1 MGFGLAA
8 AAVSVIFVGGVVLG
22 FPYWARLP
30 GPFLVSADPRSIGP
44 SGIQT
49 ATWMLEKLG
58 PENRLVADRVNRT
71 LTATYGRQHPI
82 SAVGDQ
88 VDVKG
93 AYFAAALDAETRR
106 ELQRARVRFVLAD
119 DRLTTSL
126 PYTGVYVER
135 GEIRNGAWR
144 EPLPAI
150 ALEKWDT
157 LASVDRIYDNGAIR
171 LYDLRV
177 YLNVRN

>member
-1 MGFGLAA
+1 MFM
-8 AAVSVIFVGGVVLG
+8 GGVVLG

-30 GPFLVSADPRSIGP
+30 GPFLVSADPRSVGPIGI
-44 SGIQT
+44 SA
-49 ATWMLEKLG
+49 ATWMLDNLG
-58 PENRLVADRVNRT
+58 AENRLMTDRVNRA

-93 AYFAAALDAETRR
+93 AYFTAALDAETRR
-106 ELQRARVRFVLAD
+106 ELQRARVRYVLAD
-119 DRLTTSL
+119 ERLTASL

-135 GEIRNGAWR
+135 GEIRNGRWT

-157 LASVDRIYDNGAIR
+157 LASVDRIYDNGSIR

-177 YLNVRN
+177 MLNVRN